1 MSLKDLQTKIGL
13 SPTGVFDVKTLKN
26 AADFYKMSKVRAA
39 HFFGQ
44 TSHESGGFNVFSEN
58 LNYSAEAL
66 LKVFPKY
73 FNAASAADCARNPQ
87 KIANKVYSG
96 RMGNGPEASG
106 DGWTSRGRGA
116 LQITGKDNY
125 TAFSKH
131 LNRPDIITTPELL
144 SGELAFESAIW
155 FFDKNQLWPIC
166 DKGIDDATITSVT
179 KKINGGTI
187 GLDDRVSKTKL
198 YFSWI

>member
-1 MSLKDLQTKIGL
+1 MSLKDLQTKVGL
-13 SPTGVFDVKTLKN
+13 SPTGVFDAKTLKN
-26 AADFYKMSKVRAA
+26 AADFYKMSKNRAA

-44 TSHESGGFNVFSEN
+44 TSHESGGFSVFSEN

-66 LKVFPKY
+66 VKVFPKY
-73 FNAASAADCARNPQ
+73 FNAASAADYARNPQ
-87 KIANKVYSG
+87 KIASRVYGG

-106 DGWTSRGRGA
+106 DGWTYRGRGA

-131 LNRPDIITTPELL
+131 LNRPDVITTPELL

-155 FFDKNQLWPIC
+155 FFDKNQLWSIC

-198 YFSWI
+198 YFSWM